1 MNPRQK
7 KILAVAGA
15 VALAVVA
22 AISMIYRHGSEKSA
36 VAPMR
41 AQMSA
46 AEMSDAAITAAIER
60 AGVSVASLSVRNV
73 GGIVVLRGSADLAS
87 AEKAAETV
95 KGLGFTRVA
104 NLIRPLTF
112 DDDNIRRNAERQ
124 LAQTRA
130 LDGCT
135 LKVSCT
141 RGVISLTGTV
151 RSELQADAARL
162 VLRGVSGAHEV
173 RVDLNKM

>member
-7 KILAVAGA
+7 RILAVAGA
-15 VALAVVA
+15 IALAVVA
-22 AISMIYRHGSEKSA
+22 AVSMIYRHGSEKSN
-36 VAPMR
+36 VAPVR

-46 AEMSDAAITAAIER
+46 PDVSDAAIAAAIER
-60 AGVSVASLSVRNV
+60 AGLNVTGLSVRNV
-73 GGIVVLRGSADLAS
+73 GGIVVLRGAADLAS

-104 NLIRPLTF
+104 NLIRPLTY

-130 LDGCT
+130 LDGST

-141 RGVISLTGTV
+141 RGVILLTGTV
-151 RSELQADAARL
+151 RSELQVDAARL
-162 VLRGVSGAHEV
+162 VLRGVNGAHEV